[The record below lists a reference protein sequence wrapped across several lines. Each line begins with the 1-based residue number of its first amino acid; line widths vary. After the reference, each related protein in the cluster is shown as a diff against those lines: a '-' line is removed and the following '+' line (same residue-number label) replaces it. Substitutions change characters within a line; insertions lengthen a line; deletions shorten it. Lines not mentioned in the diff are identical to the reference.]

1 MKKEVEEKNES
12 YIVKQKKETKEE
24 TKEEM
29 KQRNERV
36 ISLSDRKKKTSKGQ
50 KRRRSRDMTEE

>member
-36 ISLSDRKKKTSKGQ
+36 ISLSDRKKKRAKD
-50 KRRRSRDMTEE
+50 RREEEAEI